1 MPVAAALR
9 LFCCFSNLHLLIT
22 ATRDMRDCVNE
33 RSASANLALMPIY
46 EYRCRDG
53 HTTDDYRSVE
63 ARHDPML
70 CRTCGQTA
78 EKIISRVGHAVPDIA
93 GYRSVVTGQ
102 WIGSRS
108 THRAHLREHGLIEVG
123 NEKMPAR
130 KPTKLPSPRED
141 ILRAMETT
149 K

>member
-1 MPVAAALR
+1 
-9 LFCCFSNLHLLIT
+9 
-22 ATRDMRDCVNE
+22 
-33 RSASANLALMPIY
+33 MPIY

-53 HTTDDYRSVE
+53 HTTDLYRSVE
-63 ARHDPML
+63 DRHLPAL
-70 CRTCGQTA
+70 CRDCGQAA

-93 GYRSVVTGQ
+93 GYRSTITGE

-108 THRAHLREHGLIEVG
+108 THRAHLKQHGCIEIG
-123 NEKMPAR
+123 NEKMPPR

-141 ILRAMETT
+141 ILRALEVT

>member
-1 MPVAAALR
+1 
-9 LFCCFSNLHLLIT
+9 
-22 ATRDMRDCVNE
+22 
-33 RSASANLALMPIY
+33 MPIY

-53 HTTDDYRSVE
+53 HTTDAHRSVDD
-63 ARHDPML
+63 RHLPML
-70 CRTCGQTA
+70 CRTCGQAA

-123 NEKMPAR
+123 NEKMPSR
-130 KPTKLPSPRED
+130 KPTALPSPRED